1 MDQPESDFVFR
12 MKEDKYDGVQCA
24 LFEADGG
31 AWKLHAMESIQ
42 EYLEEQLKGV
52 DGFTQ
57 SFRRLTLFTEK
68 GAGFCLLRYDER
80 RSNDHIGRY
89 GAERG
94 KTHS

>member
-1 MDQPESDFVFR
+1 MIKEALQYVVGLSEPTINEIDGRQYSDKPLVR
-12 MKEDKYDGVQCA
+12 IDYIPKAKAIKMA
-24 LFEADGG
+24 
-31 AWKLHAMESIQ
+31 
-42 EYLEEQLKGV
+42 
-52 DGFTQ
+52 
-57 SFRRLTLFTEK
+57 RLTLFTEK